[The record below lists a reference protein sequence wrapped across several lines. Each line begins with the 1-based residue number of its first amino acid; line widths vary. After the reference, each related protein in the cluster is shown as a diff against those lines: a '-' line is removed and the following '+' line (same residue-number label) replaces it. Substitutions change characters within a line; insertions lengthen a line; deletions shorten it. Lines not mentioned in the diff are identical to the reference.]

1 MQDLTFESAFHIRPA
16 APEDTDAVSRVLERS
31 YGVLY
36 RGWYQ
41 DEVLAA
47 ALPAMTR
54 ANPRLLASGRYFVA
68 EIDGAI
74 VACGGWSPEKPGIG
88 VIPRLAHVRH
98 FATDPDFINRGCGGA
113 ILCRCFDEATAAGF
127 AEIESVSSLTAE
139 AFYARHGFRQVAI
152 VRQPMGGALFACV
165 LMRRRLD

>member
-1 MQDLTFESAFHIRPA
+1 MTGEATLRVAR
-16 APEDTDAVSRVLERS
+16 PEDAAEISRVLRAS
-31 YGVLY
+31 YGTLY

-41 DEVLAA
+41 DDVLAA

-74 VACGGWSPEKPGIG
+74 VSCGGWSPEKPGIG

-113 ILCRCFDEATAAGF
+113 LLRRSLDEAKAARF
-127 AEIESVSSLTAE
+127 AEIESISSLTAE
-139 AFYARHGFRQVAI
+139 AFYARHGFRQVEM
-152 VRQPMGGALFACV
+152 VRMPVGGVSFACV

>member
-1 MQDLTFESAFHIRPA
+1 MDAQAFSIRVARPDDA
-16 APEDTDAVSRVLERS
+16 AEISRVIFRS
-31 YGVLY
+31 YSTLY

-41 DEVLAA
+41 DDVLAA

-68 EIDGAI
+68 EIDGR
-74 VACGGWSPEKPGIG
+74 VVSCGGWSPEKPGIG

-113 ILCRCFDEATAAGF
+113 LLRRSLDEAKAAGF

-152 VRQPMGGALFACV
+152 VRQPVGRALFACV